1 MIPLRDSHSTGKF
14 PFWVVTIIAINIYIF
29 YLQLTAVNADQFVF
43 QYALVPN
50 LIDFSQLESLI
61 PFITSQFLH
70 GGFVHILS
78 NMWFL
83 WIFGDN
89 VEEGIG
95 FLLFP
100 IFYLL
105 AGVAGGFLQYIF
117 IPTSQIPMLG
127 ASGAIAGVLGAY
139 YVLFPKHKIDTL
151 IPVFGFPTVVAIP
164 ASVMLFYWFFTQA
177 FSGTFSIVSSVQ
189 ALGGVAWFAHIGGFV
204 VGWLIAQLVKRPT
217 EHVLS

>member
-50 LIDFSQLESLI
+50 LIDFSQLESLT

-177 FSGTFSIVSSVQ
+177 FSGAFSIVSSVQ